1 MWSHMLGTC
10 LCSVNAN
17 SRDGDQGESLL
28 AHPVEG
34 GDVDCDV
41 TPITLHSLSAPRS
54 EGTQHDSTRTVTDG
68 KTFIWFNL
76 SS

>member
-28 AHPVEG
+28 AQPMEG

-41 TPITLHSLSAPRS
+41 TSITLHSLSAPRS
-54 EGTQHDSTRTVTDG
+54 EGTQHGSMRTVTDG